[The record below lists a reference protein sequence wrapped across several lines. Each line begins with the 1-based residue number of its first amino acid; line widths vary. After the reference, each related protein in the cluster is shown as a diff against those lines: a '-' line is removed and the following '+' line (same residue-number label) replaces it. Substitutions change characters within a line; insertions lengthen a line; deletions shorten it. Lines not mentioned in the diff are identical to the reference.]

1 MTVGKV
7 TIESGEQKAIFEF
20 VDKKCII
27 IFEPKIDCNS
37 TEKTEEQIFV
47 ENVAGLFIKYLTYQ
61 DIDKE

>member
-7 TIESGEQKAIFEF
+7 TIESGDYKAIFNF
-20 VDKKCII
+20 INKKCDIN
-27 IFEPKIDCNS
+27 FEPSIDCNA
-37 TEKTEEQIFV
+37 TKKTEEQIFV